1 MTALGYPPH
10 ITLAIYDQASEKILH
25 SALHHVFGS
34 RPRIRLRFARLAHF
48 EAPRLVFWAAPERS
62 SPLLDAH
69 AEFHRVIGAS
79 RSREHYKPHI
89 WIPHCTL
96 ATNVLPANAEAAK
109 ALSKE
114 VFEPFEIDFTL
125 ADCVEF
131 PPLQIIDEV
140 LLSP

>member
-1 MTALGYPPH
+1 MTRLPKRFYIALCTTY
-10 ITLAIYDQASEKILH
+10 SE
-25 SALHHVFGS
+25 AARGS
-34 RPRIRLRFARLAHF
+34 DCGSLGWRISRRQD
-48 EAPRLVFWAAPERS
+48 WCSGAAPERS

-114 VFEPFEIDFTL
+114 VFEPFEIDFAL